1 MDDTDRIAEIRRFNR
16 AFARWLRLFNE
27 HYSKTEFSPAE
38 SRLFYELSA
47 AGHASAVDLARAMGV
62 DPAYMSRMVQKLVSL
77 GLVAVTPGTVDR
89 RRSQLALTRDGDQ
102 VFAQQNLAADD
113 SIAKLIE
120 PLSETERGE
129 LVSAMQ
135 TILRILEREDEG
147 GAIVLRPHRIGD
159 IAHVVARQAVV
170 YAEEFGWNGTYEGLA
185 AEIAGKFL
193 QDFDPATEGCWI
205 AERSGRV
212 IGSVFI
218 VDAGNGVAQ
227 LRLLY
232 VERETRG
239 LGVGKLLVDQVIA
252 FARDK
257 GYRKIRLWTQS
268 DLVAARK
275 VYAAAGFK
283 LVESKPHHSFGKDLI
298 GEYWELELG

>member
-38 SRLFYELSA
+38 SRLFYELAA

-77 GLVAVTPGTVDR
+77 GLVAVTPGTADR
-89 RRSQLALTRDGDQ
+89 RRSELALTRDGDQ
-102 VFAQQNLAADD
+102 VFARQNLAADE
-113 SIAKLIE
+113 SIANLIA
-120 PLSETERGE
+120 PLTETERGE

-170 YAEEFGWNGTYEGLA
+170 YAEEFGWNGSYEGLA
-185 AEIAGKFL
+185 AEIAGRFL

-212 IGSVFI
+212 IGSVFV

-232 VERETRG
+232 VEREARG
-239 LGVGKLLVDQVIA
+239 LGVGKLLVDQVVA

-275 VYAAAGFK
+275 VYAAARFT

-298 GEYWELELG
+298 GEYWELEL

>member
-1 MDDTDRIAEIRRFNR
+1 MDDTERIAEIRRFNR

-77 GLVAVTPGTVDR
+77 GLVAVTPGTADR
-89 RRSQLALTRDGDQ
+89 RRSQLALTREGDQ
-102 VFAQQNLAADD
+102 VFARQNGAADD

-212 IGSVFI
+212 IGSVF
-218 VDAGNGVAQ
+218 VVGAGNGVAQ

-232 VERETRG
+232 VEREARG
-239 LGVGKLLVDQVIA
+239 LGVGKLLVDQVVA

-268 DLVAARK
+268 DLVAARRI
-275 VYAAAGFK
+275 YAGAGFK

-298 GEYWELELG
+298 GEYWELEL

>member
-1 MDDTDRIAEIRRFNR
+1 MNDTDRIAEIRRFNR

-212 IGSVFI
+212 IGSVFV

-232 VERETRG
+232 VEREARG

>member
-1 MDDTDRIAEIRRFNR
+1 MDDSQRIAEIRRFNR

-38 SRLFYELSA
+38 SRLLYELSA
-47 AGHASAVDLARAMGV
+47 AGHTSAVDLSRAMGV

-77 GLVAVTPGTVDR
+77 GLVAVTPGTADR
-89 RRSQLALTRDGDQ
+89 RRSQLALTRDGDR
-102 VFAQQNLAADD
+102 VFAQQNFAADE
-113 SIAKLIE
+113 SIEKLIE
-120 PLSETERGE
+120 PLGDTERGE

-135 TILRILEREDEG
+135 TILRILEREDQG

-193 QDFDPATEGCWI
+193 QDFDPAVEGCWI

-212 IGSVFI
+212 IGSVFV

-232 VERETRG
+232 VEREARG
-239 LGVGKLLVDQVIA
+239 LGVGKLLVDQVVA

-257 GYRKIRLWTQS
+257 GYQKVRLWTQS

-275 VYAAAGFK
+275 IYAGAGFK
-283 LVESKPHHSFGKDLI
+283 LVESKPHHSFGKDLV
-298 GEYWELELG
+298 GEYWELALV